1 MIKNSVKKSNK
12 NIKTTK
18 TKKNEYGNNNN
29 NNININN
36 LEKND
41 KNKKIEK
48 REKNNASFHCEDNNN
63 NTKNMYLSPKT
74 TGRSNIPQPINV
86 NRNSN
91 LFSKNLTKSRKK
103 IK

>member
-12 NIKTTK
+12 NIKTMTK
-18 TKKNEYGNNNN
+18 NKKNEYCNN
-29 NNININN
+29 NNINK

-41 KNKKIEK
+41 KNKRFEK
-48 REKNNASFHCEDNNN
+48 SNASFHCKDNNN
-63 NTKNMYLSPKT
+63 NNKNIYLSPKT
-74 TGRSNIPQPINV
+74 TGRNNIPQPINV